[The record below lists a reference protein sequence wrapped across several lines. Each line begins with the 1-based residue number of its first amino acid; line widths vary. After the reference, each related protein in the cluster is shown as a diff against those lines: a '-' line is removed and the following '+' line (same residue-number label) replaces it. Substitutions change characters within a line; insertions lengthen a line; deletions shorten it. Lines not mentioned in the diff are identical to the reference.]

1 MTKDRKAL
9 NTSPTEDTNWARCP
23 ICNVIWDTRSVLYGW
38 YVSWDFRHCLPPT
51 ELTEQLCPDHVGSI
65 LVDGRRK
72 GIRRT
77 LYQDQLNKMDR
88 GAWCCP
94 VCKSKDLQCKTELP
108 RRKKGFYETVWICA
122 DCEAL
127 IIVGVRIRRGVK
139 TYVYCSYRE
148 DLGTKM
154 LIEAW
159 RLFKKLS
166 KGQGSTPNL
175 LCS

>member
-1 MTKDRKAL
+1 MKKNEKDL
-9 NTSPTEDTNWARCP
+9 SMSSTEDTNWARCP

-77 LYQDQLNKMDR
+77 LYQDQLNKMDK

-94 VCKSKDLQCKTELP
+94 VCRSKDLQCKTVLP
-108 RRKKGFYETVWICA
+108 RRKRRFYETVWICA
-122 DCEAL
+122 YCEAL
-127 IIVGVRIRRGVK
+127 IIVGVRVRPGVQK
-139 TYVYCSYRE
+139 HVYCSYRE

-154 LIEAW
+154 LNEAW
-159 RLFKKLS
+159 RL
-166 KGQGSTPNL
+166 